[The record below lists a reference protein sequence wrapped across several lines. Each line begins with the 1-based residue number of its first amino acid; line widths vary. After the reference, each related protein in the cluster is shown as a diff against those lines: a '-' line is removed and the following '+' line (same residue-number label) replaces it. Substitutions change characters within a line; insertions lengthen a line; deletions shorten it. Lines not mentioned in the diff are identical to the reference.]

1 MDSGLK
7 SDSSKQSSS
16 QNNMLDRLFASDGKA
31 SPIWLYSSSKNK
43 KQKYK
48 NSDLKDYVEKK

>member
-1 MDSGLK
+1 M
-7 SDSSKQSSS
+7 SDRAFS
-16 QNNMLDRLFASDGKA
+16 NDGKA